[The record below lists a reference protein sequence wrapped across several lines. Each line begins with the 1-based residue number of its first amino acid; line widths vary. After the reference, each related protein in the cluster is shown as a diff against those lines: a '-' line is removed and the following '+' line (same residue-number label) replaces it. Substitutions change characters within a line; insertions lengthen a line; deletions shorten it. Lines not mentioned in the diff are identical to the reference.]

1 MKATRIMSQVGY
13 KAALFYNAYLKMDVA
28 LPVIAM
34 VSQVRLGLLVSE
46 LIGACLDL
54 PRRITRSQ

>member
-13 KAALFYNAYLKMDVA
+13 KATLFYNAYLKMDVA

-46 LIGACLDL
+46 FIGACLDL